1 MSKAIEYT
9 QGRHPNSL
17 ANLSKTDG
25 RPKQYGS
32 KKQRKNI
39 SVTPEAWEGVGK
51 LAEKYG
57 CSNKS
62 EFIEKLGRGLIELE
76 TSARSDC

>member
-1 MSKAIEYT
+1 MSKATEYS

-25 RPKQYGS
+25 RPKQYES
-32 KKQRKNI
+32 KKERKNI
-39 SVTPEAWEGVGK
+39 SVTSEGWEGIGK
-51 LAEKYG
+51 LAERYG

-62 EFIEKLGRGLIELE
+62 EFIEKLGRGLIELKV
-76 TSARSDC
+76 SA